1 MIGADG
7 YSSYIAPTLDWVELF
22 EGFPKNPDGTIKTT
36 DASNKYVYYDNRY
49 SFFKDAEPRFLA
61 SVIVPGATFKQQEI
75 DIRRGIYTGSITN
88 GITKFNIV
96 PFGSATAYS
105 SVSGLVASNN
115 VLGTPNVT
123 LPGGTVMPSGGTS
136 GQYGTAG
143 QGTYSGFITRKF
155 QNEALTQGEVRLYRS
170 TQPWM
175 EMRYA
180 EILLTE
186 EAAYELFAAGMAE
199 VDYQQEAFLA
209 INDIRDRAGAPL
221 LADRAALDNMDII
234 RKERRKE
241 LGFENKIWWDIKR
254 WRTADIELNNRQ
266 WRVFCP
272 FYVAAN
278 GKYIFDW
285 RIDERGQRWTFNPN
299 WYYEPIPPG
308 QITKNPNLVP
318 NN

>member
-1 MIGADG
+1 
-7 YSSYIAPTLDWVELF
+7 VF
-22 EGFPKNPDGTIKTT
+22 
-36 DASNKYVYYDNRY
+36 YDDRY

-61 SVIVPGATFKQQEI
+61 SVLVPGATFKGQEI
-75 DIRRGIYTGSITN
+75 DIRRGIYTGGITG

-96 PFGSATAYS
+96 PFGTGTAYS
-105 SVSGLVASNN
+105 SIAGVTASNN

-123 LPGGTVMPSGGTS
+123 LPNGTVMPSGGAS

-143 QGTYSGFITRKF
+143 AGTYSGFVTRKF
-155 QNEALTQGEVRLYRS
+155 QNESLTQAEVRLFKS
-170 TQPWM
+170 TQPWTD
-175 EMRYA
+175 MRYA
-180 EILLTE
+180 EILLNRA
-186 EAAYELFAAGMAE
+186 EAAYELYTAGMIE
-199 VDYQQEAFLA
+199 VDYQQDAFLA
-209 INDIRDRAGAPL
+209 INDIRDRAGATL
-221 LADRAALDNMDII
+221 LASKADLNNINII

-241 LGFENKIWWDIKR
+241 LGFESKIWWDIKR
-254 WRTADIELNNRQ
+254 WRTADLELNNRQ

-285 RIDERGQRWTFNPN
+285 RIDERNTRWTFNPN
-299 WYYEPIPPG
+299 WYYEPIPSG